1 MSTLHLPKSFEKV
14 SKGFKGSD
22 PSAWG
27 VFALG
32 ICSLA
37 VILAAFYYR

>member
-1 MSTLHLPKSFEKV
+1 MSTLHLPKSFEHL
-14 SKGFKGSD
+14 SEGFKGSD

-27 VFALG
+27 VLALA

-37 VILAAFYYR
+37 VIFAAIYFR